1 MRGDTDAWH
10 RLVEGV
16 AGFLHTLAWRYAR
29 GDKDLADDLVLVVL
43 EGLRR
48 PDASGRAFYRLRRYL
63 ESLEQF
69 GESSRFTT
77 WLAQVARNLF
87 RDYFRQRQGRRI
99 LPKQIE
105 GLDELGQLAFH
116 CLFWDGLSEADT
128 LEKLRALKPGLR
140 SGRFDGIV
148 EQVFRL
154 LDERQLWNLY
164 RDLMR
169 RVPSLPLEA
178 RGQVAMADRRW
189 SSRPDRAYARKLDQQ
204 AALVLGQNLA
214 EAVDALPKLARQVL
228 RLALVQNMTGGEIQ
242 RLMGF
247 ARRQRVYDV
256 LAGARKTLRASL
268 EARGFSE
275 DDLRKTEGWVDGW
288 LDEENFPDQKED
300 AV

>member
-1 MRGDTDAWH
+1 MRGDTAAWH

-63 ESLEQF
+63 ESLEKF

-77 WLAQVARNLF
+77 WLAQVSRNLF
-87 RDYFRQRQGRRI
+87 RDYFRQQQGRRI

-105 GLDELGQLAFH
+105 GLDELGQLVFR

-128 LEKLRALKPGLR
+128 LEKLRALKPGLA
-140 SGRFDGIV
+140 SKRFDDIV

-154 LDERQLWNLY
+154 LEERQLWNLY

-169 RVPSLPLEA
+169 RAPSLSLHA
-178 RGQVAMADRRW
+178 RGHATMADRRW
-189 SSRPDRAYARKLDQQ
+189 SNRPDRAYAQKLDQQ
-204 AALVLGQNLA
+204 VALALGQNLA
-214 EAVDALPKLARQVL
+214 EAVEALPKLARQVL
-228 RLALVQNMTGGEIQ
+228 RLALVQNMAGDEIQ

-256 LAGARKTLRASL
+256 LAAARKTLRANL

-275 DDLRKTEGWVDGW
+275 ADLRKTEGWVDGW